1 MSPAGNRAA
10 GAPAAPPP
18 PPASRGRH
26 RQAAPRLPVPPTD
39 AEKASYA
46 DRGLLLITGSSLVTF
61 GALLV
66 SQARFVLLSPLIT
79 VVFLPF
85 VAFTIAYYV
94 LSMVVTAGTR
104 GFDQEAHRALVTG
117 WRPPGYPSLDV
128 FLPVC
133 GEPIEVLHNTWVHVF
148 ELIQAYPGIAA
159 AYVLDDGASGAAQ
172 AMAASF
178 GFRYLVRPDRGQ
190 LRKAGNLRHG
200 FAHSAGE
207 FILLLDADFAPR
219 PDMPAELLPYFSA
232 DPALGIVQS
241 PQFFRTSGR
250 MSWTERGASAV
261 QELFY
266 RLIQVSLDRHDG
278 AICVGTCGLYRRA
291 ALAVNGGTT
300 PIEHSEDIHTG
311 FDLQRA
317 GWGLRYVPVPLATG
331 LCPSDPD
338 SFLTQ
343 QYRWCAGSMSLI
355 GSRKFW
361 TARMRLRTRCGY
373 LAGFCYYVHTALFTF
388 VAPAIS
394 LLLLVF
400 LPQRVALANYG
411 FILPAILYNAVI
423 FPAWHRARFGP
434 EAFMAK
440 LLYGW
445 AHLFALWD
453 IARRRPLAWQPTGG
467 GQRKAGTRRVWAGVA
482 AWNGATALAWVGL
495 AAWRLARYGPAFAPL
510 LVLGLVACVMAGM
523 TLASRRN
530 HARVGM
536 AVTG

>member
-1 MSPAGNRAA
+1 
-10 GAPAAPPP
+10 
-18 PPASRGRH
+18 
-26 RQAAPRLPVPPTD
+26 
-39 AEKASYA
+39 
-46 DRGLLLITGSSLVTF
+46 
-61 GALLV
+61 
-66 SQARFVLLSPLIT
+66 VLLSPLIT

-411 FILPAILYNAVI
+411 FIVP
-423 FPAWHRARFGP
+423 GS
-434 EAFMAK
+434 
-440 LLYGW
+440 
-445 AHLFALWD
+445 
-453 IARRRPLAWQPTGG
+453 ARRHSWPSCCTAGRTCSPCGTSPGAGRWPGSPRAAGSARPGP
-467 GQRKAGTRRVWAGVA
+467 AGS
-482 AWNGATALAWVGL
+482 GL
-495 AAWRLARYGPAFAPL
+495 ALPPGTGPRRWP
-510 LVLGLVACVMAGM
+510 GSGSPPGGWPG
-523 TLASRRN
+523 TGPRSRRCWCW
-530 HARVGM
+530 ASSP
-536 AVTG
+536 A

>member
-1 MSPAGNRAA
+1 MSAMDPIAA
-10 GAPAAPPP
+10 GTAL
-18 PPASRGRH
+18 RDREE
-26 RQAAPRLPVPPTD
+26 RLPVLPLAPTE
-39 AEKASYA
+39 AEKYHYSDRNLALIMRAS
-46 DRGLLLITGSSLVTF
+46 LFSF

-361 TARMRLRTRCGY
+361 TARMRLRTSGR
-373 LAGFCYYVHTALFTF
+373 
-388 VAPAIS
+388 
-394 LLLLVF
+394 
-400 LPQRVALANYG
+400 
-411 FILPAILYNAVI
+411 
-423 FPAWHRARFGP
+423 RARTCTTR
-434 EAFMAK
+434 
-440 LLYGW
+440 
-445 AHLFALWD
+445 FASPAQRCSMSSPSLAPSRERASARSSMVATARLRAA
-453 IARRRPLAWQPTGG
+453 ARRSSVPVSASRITP
-467 GQRKAGTRRVWAGVA
+467 GQRRASRASRLTGVEPARA
-482 AWNGATALAWVGL
+482 ATS
-495 AAWRLARYGPAFAPL
+495 RTLARSCSSAPWSRSRACAA
-510 LVLGLVACVMAGM
+510 VAV
-523 TLASRRN
+523 RR
-530 HARVGM
+530 
-536 AVTG
+536 